1 MRFFFFF
8 MSIGIT
14 LSWVKNLNS
23 EIFRESLLLITCSAH
38 GFRSQVV
45 SKWKSISRC
54 RTSITRCRT
63 SSSRCENV
71 SSNTNSESVLTA
83 VIFFLLN
90 GSFVLDHIIAFV
102 TESSTEGEHDPDKNL
117 FMRMYYTHRFSGMQ
131 TSFLDDHCV
140 YVLVRTKIVV
150 ETSSD
155 RNSMV
160 LKMIKQPSQIVWGIL
175 ELCTRVISLYSNY
188 MLWLRKTLAVTI
200 GYSDLG

>member
-1 MRFFFFF
+1 MRFFFLYV
-8 MSIGIT
+8 MSQEPELWNIPGI
-14 LSWVKNLNS
+14 S
-23 EIFRESLLLITCSAH
+23 IAH
-38 GFRSQVV
+38 HMFSTWFSKSSCFKMEVNFPMSNFKFAMWKRQFQYKQWKRSY
-45 SKWKSISRC
+45 SC
-54 RTSITRCRT
+54 
-63 SSSRCENV
+63 N
-71 SSNTNSESVLTA
+71 
-83 VIFFLLN
+83 FFLLN

-200 GYSDLG
+200 GYSILG